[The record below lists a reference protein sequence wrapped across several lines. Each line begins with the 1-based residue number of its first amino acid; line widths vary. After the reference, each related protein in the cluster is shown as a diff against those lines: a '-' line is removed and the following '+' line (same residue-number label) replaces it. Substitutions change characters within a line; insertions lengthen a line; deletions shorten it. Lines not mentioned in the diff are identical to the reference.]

1 MMTVTF
7 PETGLTDE
15 QKTAITGY
23 FTDKLFYGFS
33 PEGIISD
40 FLEIE
45 AMKKRSEK
53 GADLARKSEA
63 ILLEMLRR

>member
-1 MMTVTF
+1 MTITF
-7 PETGLTDE
+7 PESGLTDE
-15 QKTAITGY
+15 QKNAITGY
-23 FTDKLFYGFS
+23 FTNKLFYGFT

-53 GADLARKSEA
+53 GNVIATQSEA
-63 ILLEMLRR
+63 VLLEMLRR